1 MENNKTNN
9 KSANSVINRIQNAM
23 QFNSDSEMCLKLE
36 INRATLGNWRLRDS
50 VPYSLC
56 VNLSESKG
64 VSLDWLLTGEGQIL
78 KNDSIKTSTKTEL
91 EISDL
96 ASLFNEQEQQE
107 ILIVLKEKRR
117 ISALEITVKKLQA
130 LLLA

>member
-1 MENNKTNN
+1 MNNKT
-9 KSANSVINRIQNAM
+9 ANSVINRIQKAM
-23 QFNSDSEMCLKLE
+23 QFNSDSEMCIKLK

-56 VNLSESKG
+56 VSISESEG
-64 VSLDWLLTGEGQIL
+64 ASLDWLLTGEGQIL
-78 KNDSIKTSTKTEL
+78 KNDATKTHTKTEL

-96 ASLFNEQEQQE
+96 TSLFNEQEQQE

-117 ISALEITVKKLQA
+117 ISLLEITVKKLEA
-130 LLLA
+130 LLSA

>member
-1 MENNKTNN
+1 MNN
-9 KSANSVINRIQNAM
+9 KSANAVINRIQNIM
-23 QFNSDSEMCLKLE
+23 QFNSDSDMWLKLE

-56 VNLSESKG
+56 VIISESEG
-64 VSLDWLLTGEGQIL
+64 VSLDWLLTGEGKIL
-78 KNDSIKTSTKTEL
+78 KNDATKTNTKIEL

-96 ASLFNEQEQQE
+96 TSLFNEQEQQE

-117 ISALEITVKKLQA
+117 ISVLETTVQKLQA
-130 LLLA
+130 LLPS

>member
-1 MENNKTNN
+1 MNN

-23 QFNSDSEMCLKLE
+23 HFNSDSEMCVKLE

-56 VNLSESKG
+56 VIISESEG

-78 KNDSIKTSTKTEL
+78 KNDATKTHTKTEL

-96 ASLFNEQEQQE
+96 TSLFNEQEQQE
-107 ILIVLKEKRR
+107 ILVALKEKRE
-117 ISALEITVKKLQA
+117 ISLLKATVKKLQV
-130 LLLA
+130 LLPS

>member
-1 MENNKTNN
+1 MNNKT
-9 KSANSVINRIQNAM
+9 ANSVINRIQNAM

-56 VNLSESKG
+56 VGISESDKL
-64 VSLDWLLTGEGQIL
+64 SLDWLLTGEGQIL
-78 KNDSIKTSTKTEL
+78 KNNSIKTNTKTEQ

-96 ASLFNEQEQQE
+96 THLFNEQEQQE

-117 ISALEITVKKLQA
+117 ISLLEITVKKLQA
-130 LLLA
+130 LPPE

>member
-1 MENNKTNN
+1 MNN
-9 KSANSVINRIQNAM
+9 KSASSVINRIQDIM
-23 QFNSDSEMCLKLE
+23 QFNSDSEMCLKLD

-64 VSLDWLLTGEGQIL
+64 VSLDWLLTGNGQIL
-78 KNDSIKTSTKTEL
+78 KNDATKTSTKMEL

-96 ASLFNEQEQQE
+96 THLFNEQEQQE

-117 ISALEITVKKLQA
+117 ISLLELTVKKLQA
-130 LLLA
+130 LLLTE